1 MKIKAKTVE
10 QVIEQI
16 RLKVEKFSGK
26 QMNMNEV
33 AEWHSFLDEMADELH
48 RIFTK
53 DTLEMI
59 PIATSLEGCPFMYC
73 DKNTKCKEKCRY
85 AKG

>member
-33 AEWHSFLDEMADELH
+33 AEWHNFLDEMANELH
-48 RIFTK
+48 RRFTK

-59 PIATSLEGCPFMYC
+59 PQIKFK
-73 DKNTKCKEKCRY
+73 D
-85 AKG
+85 

>member
-1 MKIKAKTVE
+1 M
-10 QVIEQI
+10 IEQI

-33 AEWHSFLDEMADELH
+33 AEWHNFLDEMADELH
-48 RIFTK
+48 RRFTK

-59 PIATSLEGCPFMYC
+59 PNIKFKDL
-73 DKNTKCKEKCRY
+73 
-85 AKG
+85 

>member
-33 AEWHSFLDEMADELH
+33 AEWHNFLDEMADELH
-48 RIFTK
+48 RRFTK

-59 PIATSLEGCPFMYC
+59 PQIKFK
-73 DKNTKCKEKCRY
+73 D
-85 AKG
+85 

>member
-1 MKIKAKTVE
+1 MNIKAKTVE

-16 RLKVEKFSGK
+16 RIKVEKFSGK

-33 AEWHSFLDEMADELH
+33 AEWHNFLDEMADELH
-48 RIFTK
+48 RRFTK

-59 PIATSLEGCPFMYC
+59 PKIQF
-73 DKNTKCKEKCRY
+73 KNR
-85 AKG
+85 

>member
-33 AEWHSFLDEMADELH
+33 AEWHSFLDEMEIGRAH
-48 RIFTK
+48 V
-53 DTLEMI
+53 
-59 PIATSLEGCPFMYC
+59 
-73 DKNTKCKEKCRY
+73 
-85 AKG
+85 

>member
-33 AEWHSFLDEMADELH
+33 AEWHNFLDEMADELH
-48 RIFTK
+48 RRFTK

-59 PIATSLEGCPFMYC
+59 PNIKFKDL
-73 DKNTKCKEKCRY
+73 
-85 AKG
+85 